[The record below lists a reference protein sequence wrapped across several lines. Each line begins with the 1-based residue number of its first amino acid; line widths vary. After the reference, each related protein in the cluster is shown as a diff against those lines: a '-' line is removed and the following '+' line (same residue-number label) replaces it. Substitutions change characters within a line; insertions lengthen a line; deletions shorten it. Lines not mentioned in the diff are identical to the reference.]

1 LFVFCPNVQV
11 CKSIIN
17 KLQSIKNNLL
27 IYGPSGCSKT
37 VSMVLICY
45 LNSLIN
51 IFRYE
56 ANQQPN
62 SNEVNQKKTEYELL
76 KGSFELDVPKYWYW
90 NINDSSIKEKTFDLK
105 KVILDQAPEIPL
117 KTKKK
122 LSKIK

>member
-1 LFVFCPNVQV
+1 MYCR
-11 CKSIIN
+11 
-17 KLQSIKNNLL
+17 
-27 IYGPSGCSKT
+27 SGSCKT
-37 VSMVLICY
+37 VSIVLICY

-62 SNEVNQKKTEYELL
+62 ANEVNQQKTEYELF

-105 KVILDQAPEIPL
+105 KVILDQAPEIP
-117 KTKKK
+117 
-122 LSKIK
+122 